1 MTHSGPV
8 NGVRSFGTIWK
19 IVAAL
24 AVIAALGG
32 GLVLLQSGDTAAP
45 AAVAKDGKTPT
56 GPRELAAADVATVEL
71 RTLARAL
78 PLSGSLTPLVQ
89 TTVKAKVSGEM
100 LEMTVREGQAVT
112 KGQVLARIDIKNL
125 GAQLDSQRAALEKA
139 RADLSLAKINR
150 DNNAA
155 MLKEKFISQNAYDSA
170 ASTYEAAAASVRV
183 AEAQARLAQIGV
195 EDAVVRAPIAGIVSQ
210 RMAQPGEKVSS
221 DLPLLAIVDLTKLE
235 LEAPA
240 PASEI
245 PSVRIGQVGQ
255 FKVGGYGDRVFEAK
269 VERINPA
276 TDAGT
281 RSIKLYLSVDNSD
294 GALRG
299 GMFAQGELVLDKTAP
314 APTVPTSAIRSD
326 AGVTYVLVVDNGK
339 LVRRTVTLGLKTDD
353 NSYVEVV
360 DGLSVGTQVL
370 SAKIDTLLP
379 GAEITIAKAAEPGAA
394 TAPAGVQK

>member
-1 MTHSGPV
+1 
-8 NGVRSFGTIWK
+8 
-19 IVAAL
+19 
-24 AVIAALGG
+24 
-32 GLVLLQSGDTAAP
+32 
-45 AAVAKDGKTPT
+45 
-56 GPRELAAADVATVEL
+56 
-71 RTLARAL
+71 
-78 PLSGSLTPLVQ
+78 
-89 TTVKAKVSGEM
+89 
-100 LEMTVREGQAVT
+100 
-112 KGQVLARIDIKNL
+112 
-125 GAQLDSQRAALEKA
+125 
-139 RADLSLAKINR
+139 
-150 DNNAA
+150 
-155 MLKEKFISQNAYDSA
+155 
-170 ASTYEAAAASVRV
+170 
-183 AEAQARLAQIGV
+183 
-195 EDAVVRAPIAGIVSQ
+195 
-210 RMAQPGEKVSS
+210 
-221 DLPLLAIVDLTKLE
+221 
-235 LEAPA
+235 
-240 PASEI
+240 
-245 PSVRIGQVGQ
+245 VGQ

>member
-1 MTHSGPV
+1 MALRKYNPTTPSQRQLVLIDRSDLYKGRPEKSLTEGITSSGGR
-8 NGVRSFGTIWK
+8 NNLGRITMRRR
-19 IVAAL
+19 
-24 AVIAALGG
+24 GG
-32 GLVLLQSGDTAAP
+32 G
-45 AAVAKDGKTPT
+45 AKKLY
-56 GPRELAAADVATVEL
+56 R
-71 RTLARAL
+71 
-78 PLSGSLTPLVQ
+78 
-89 TTVKAKVSGEM
+89 
-100 LEMTVREGQAVT
+100 
-112 KGQVLARIDIKNL
+112 
-125 GAQLDSQRAALEKA
+125 
-139 RADLSLAKINR
+139 
-150 DNNAA
+150 
-155 MLKEKFISQNAYDSA
+155 
-170 ASTYEAAAASVRV
+170 
-183 AEAQARLAQIGV
+183 
-195 EDAVVRAPIAGIVSQ
+195 
-210 RMAQPGEKVSS
+210 
-221 DLPLLAIVDLTKLE
+221 IVD
-235 LEAPA
+235 
-240 PASEI
+240 
-245 PSVRIGQVGQ
+245 
-255 FKVGGYGDRVFEAK
+255 FKRRKHDIEAK